1 MPSTEVVIAK
11 RFNNLLRPLQVH
23 IHRSTILA
31 GELAQMHHVDVEA
44 CELAAGTH
52 DLFRSEPDFAQI
64 STAEKYGIPI
74 GDIEMKTPMLLHGA
88 NAAAWLEN
96 EAGLTDN
103 RVLEA
108 VRWHTF
114 GWPEIDDIGKI
125 LYLADKLE
133 PGKVTAD
140 PSLAVIRNM
149 ADIHPDKALLALLQ
163 KRVEAQLSKAL
174 EVHPLTLAL
183 IENLKSN

>member
-1 MPSTEVVIAK
+1 LPSTEVVIAK

-23 IHRSTILA
+23 IHRSTVLA
-31 GELAQMHHVDVEA
+31 GELAQIHHVDVEA

-96 EAGLTDN
+96 EAELTDN

>member
-1 MPSTEVVIAK
+1 LPSTEAVIAK
-11 RFNNLLRPLQVH
+11 KFNNLLRPLQVH
-23 IHRSTILA
+23 INRTTVLA
-31 GELAQMHHVDVEA
+31 GELAEIHGVDTNA
-44 CELAAGTH
+44 CELAASTH

-64 STAEKYGIPI
+64 STAERYGIPI
-74 GDIEMKTPMLLHGA
+74 GDIEAGIPMLLHGP

-114 GWPEIDDIGKI
+114 GSPEIDDVGKI

-133 PGKVTAD
+133 PGKVIAD
-140 PSLAVIRNM
+140 PSLEPIRQM
-149 ADIHPDKALLALLQ
+149 AESHPDKALLELLE
-163 KRVEAQLSKAL
+163 KRLENQVSKSL
-174 EVHPLTLAL
+174 QVHPYTLAL
-183 IENLKSN
+183 IENLRSD

>member
-1 MPSTEVVIAK
+1 LPSTEAVIAK

-23 IHRSTILA
+23 INRTTVLA
-31 GELAQMHHVDVEA
+31 GELAEIHGVDKDV

-64 STAEKYGIPI
+64 AAAEKYGIPI
-74 GDIEMKTPMLLHGA
+74 GDIEAITPMLLHGPI
-88 NAAAWLEN
+88 AAAWLEN
-96 EAGLTDN
+96 EAGLMDN

-114 GWPEIDDIGKI
+114 GWPDIDDVGKI

-133 PGKVTAD
+133 PGKINAD
-140 PSLAVIRNM
+140 PTLEPIRILAETN
-149 ADIHPDKALLALLQ
+149 PDQALLQLLQ
-163 KRVEAQLSKAL
+163 KRYEAHQDRGL
-174 EVHPLTLAL
+174 EVHPFTLAL

>member
-23 IHRSTILA
+23 LNRTAVLA
-31 GELAQMHHVDVEA
+31 GELAEKHGVDVEA
-44 CELAAGTH
+44 CELAATTH
-52 DLFRSEPDFAQI
+52 DLFRGEPDFAQI
-64 STAEKYGIPI
+64 SMAEKYGIPI
-74 GDIEMKTPMLLHGA
+74 GDIETVTPMLLHGP

-96 EAGLTDN
+96 EAGLIDS
-103 RVLEA
+103 RVLQA

-114 GWPEIDDIGKI
+114 GWPEIDDVGKI

-133 PGKVTAD
+133 PGKVNAD
-140 PSLAVIRNM
+140 PSLEPIRNM
-149 ADIHPDKALLALLQ
+149 AESHPDQALLELLQ
-163 KRVEAQLSKAL
+163 KRYEAQLAKEL
-174 EVHPLTLAL
+174 EVHPFTLAL

>member
-1 MPSTEVVIAK
+1 VIAK

-23 IHRSTILA
+23 IHRSTVLA
-31 GELAQMHHVDVEA
+31 GELAQIHHVDVEA

>member
-1 MPSTEVVIAK
+1 MPSTQVVIAK
-11 RFNNLLRPLQVH
+11 KFNNLLRPLQVH
-23 IHRSTILA
+23 IHRTTVLA
-31 GELAQMHHVDVEA
+31 GELAQIHDVDVEA

-64 STAEKYGIPI
+64 SIAEKYGIPI
-74 GDIEMKTPMLLHGA
+74 GDMEMETPMLLHGP

-140 PSLAVIRNM
+140 PSLEVIRNM

-163 KRVEAQLSKAL
+163 KRIEAQIAKEL

-183 IENLKSN
+183 IANLKSN

>member
-23 IHRSTILA
+23 IHRSTVLA
-31 GELAQMHHVDVEA
+31 GELAQIHHVDVEA

-96 EAGLTDN
+96 EAELTDN

>member
-1 MPSTEVVIAK
+1 LPSTEVVIAK

-23 IHRSTILA
+23 IHRSTVLA
-31 GELAQMHHVDVEA
+31 GELAQIHHVDVEA

>member
-1 MPSTEVVIAK
+1 LPSTQVVIAK

-23 IHRSTILA
+23 IHRTTVLA
-31 GELAQMHHVDVEA
+31 GELAQMHGVDVEA
-44 CELAAGTH
+44 CELAASTH
-52 DLFRSEPDFAQI
+52 DLFRSEPDFVQI
-64 STAEKYGIPI
+64 SAAEKYGIPI
-74 GDIEMKTPMLLHGA
+74 GDIETTTPMLLHGP

-96 EAGLTDN
+96 EAGLTDI

-140 PSLAVIRNM
+140 PSLAAIRNT

-163 KRVEAQLSKAL
+163 KRIEAQLAKGL
-174 EVHPLTLAL
+174 EVHPFTLEL

>member
-1 MPSTEVVIAK
+1 MPSTQVVIAK

-23 IHRSTILA
+23 IHRTTVLA
-31 GELAQMHHVDVEA
+31 GELAQMHGVDVEA
-44 CELAAGTH
+44 CELAASTH
-52 DLFRSEPDFAQI
+52 DLFRSEPDFVQI
-64 STAEKYGIPI
+64 SAAEKYGIPI
-74 GDIEMKTPMLLHGA
+74 GDLETTTTMLLHGP

-96 EAGLTDN
+96 EAGLTDI

-140 PSLAVIRNM
+140 PSLAAIRNT

-163 KRVEAQLSKAL
+163 KRIEAQLAKGL
-174 EVHPLTLAL
+174 EVHPFTLEL